1 MQARSF
7 FRSASRTHAGAVRA
21 TNEDALFVSDA
32 LGLWAV
38 SDGMGGHAGGEIA
51 SATVVDTL
59 RLAAGS
65 PATSPLEH
73 RARKALCEAN
83 AELCRRNEAA
93 IPPSE
98 MGATVAL
105 LGIEGARFFCLW
117 AGDSRIYRIRGTEA
131 AQLTRDHRYVQDLID
146 AGTLSESE
154 AQQHPR
160 RNVITRAVGITHDIA
175 FDRCDGE
182 VREGDI
188 FLLATDGVSAI
199 CTAQDIAAAAQA
211 RTLEQAAD
219 DLAALCLKR
228 AAPDNFAFVFVRT
241 EAPRQ
246 ID

>member
-1 MQARSF
+1 M
-7 FRSASRTHAGAVRA
+7 
-21 TNEDALFVSDA
+21 
-32 LGLWAV
+32 
-38 SDGMGGHAGGEIA
+38 
-51 SATVVDTL
+51 
-59 RLAAGS
+59 
-65 PATSPLEH
+65 
-73 RARKALCEAN
+73 
-83 AELCRRNEAA
+83 
-93 IPPSE
+93 
-98 MGATVAL
+98 
-105 LGIEGARFFCLW
+105 
-117 AGDSRIYRIRGTEA
+117 EA

-188 FLLATDGVSAI
+188 FLLATDGVSGI